1 MTTLTTGSPSSTT
14 STSGISSFA
23 LPYAQQNLAN
33 AWALTQQPYQPY
45 QGQQNAAMTGLQNQS
60 FAQAQNLGVNQNS
73 IQAGNVAGQAA
84 QGLLN
89 TNYNPIQAGYQNV
102 NAPQLNNYQ
111 MNGPGNVNAP
121 QLNNYQMNGPGN
133 VYSQGWNNQA
143 ANQLMNPYV
152 MQSLNPQLQLLQQ
165 QQGMQATQNASQ
177 ATQAGAFG
185 GSRFG
190 IQQGLQNQS
199 NQLAQNSLVG
209 NALNTAYTNAQQ
221 QFNTQNAASLQAQQA
236 NQQARL
242 ATNQGNLS
250 AALQTQSLGAGQN
263 LAAQQANQNA
273 GLATNQGN
281 LSAALQTQ
289 SLGAGQ
295 NLAAQQA
302 NQNAGL
308 TAQQANINQQ
318 QFGAGL
324 GLQGLQS
331 AAQAAATQNN
341 IGQTQS
347 NQNNTNI
354 ALQNQLGTQQQAYQQ
369 NLLNTQYQNFQNQ
382 LNYPYQQTSYIN
394 NLING
399 YPSTSSTS
407 TTQPSTPSYLQQG
420 AALGVGAY
428 GVSQMFPNLGSG
440 ISTALGFANGGL
452 MSSYKDG
459 GQVKRMATGKTAN
472 SSGSMSIVQKAI
484 ANEENAGHDDIAQG
498 LAEIFGLSATS
509 FDTPKINTTIAGSGA
524 AAAGTA
530 PGINAGASQYQTPSV
545 YAPTGSTPVQRSI
558 APAAGA
564 PTDSSSASA
573 GLPTMQ
579 DLIAMKKQAAQQQ
592 AAQTAQDNTDAAAAN
607 AQSNFRQ
614 SEIAQQEQPV
624 ASEAQGGLQHVY
636 LSDDMAP
643 NEYATGG
650 ITDVARYADN
660 GVTTS
665 GDSLPADIQKADMG
679 DNSLDLGA
687 PSTLN
692 TIREARGLPAVPVE
706 QVAQAAPAPV
716 QNPASVELQKM
727 QMMRQLVGN
736 NNVPA
741 LQQAAPTQAQG
752 QVNPASIAAAPQ
764 AAPQQAPQGYV
775 PPQLPANISDAG
787 IRNQAGAAGYNMLRQ
802 AYQDINGQKAPTAE
816 DWQAHQDK
824 IYEHNKKLM
833 GDSPIPDLIRA
844 NEESKKHN
852 ADIERVQKGL
862 ALIASMPDFLEGNQA
877 SRGLARGISSAAKG
891 WGSAVMNKDMADA
904 ALDKM
909 NATLKVAQRAE
920 QQGQVKLAS
929 DANKQFFEEQDKF
942 NKYIAESRIKIT
954 EGEGK
959 LAAEEK
965 GFRPNININDRPS
978 SARNYQDDVE
988 AIKATLKE
996 TDKAA
1001 GITHPETWYESQA
1014 RIQARGL
1021 VSTGMPGNLNTTNT
1035 ALTKEQ
1041 EAERNT
1047 RIGKALETWNSA
1059 MFQRGKDTKATYKRY
1074 VDNYGDRAGAMYAKD
1089 QADAIEG
1096 KSSAAPAPNAGTPR
1110 EVPSSDILPYDVSS
1124 KQNPTEAQHAK
1135 LKPGENFYWNGQ
1147 LLSKGQ

>member
-1 MTTLTTGSPSSTT
+1 MTTLTTGSPSTTT
-14 STSGISSFA
+14 STSGIQSYA
-23 LPYAQQNLAN
+23 IPYAQQNLAN

-102 NAPQLNNYQ
+102 NAS
-111 MNGPGNVNAP
+111 

-165 QQGMQATQNASQ
+165 QQGIQATQNAGQ

-190 IQQGLQNQS
+190 IQNALQNQS

-236 NQQARL
+236 NQQA
-242 ATNQGNLS
+242 
-250 AALQTQSLGAGQN
+250 
-263 LAAQQANQNA
+263 

-289 SLGAGQ
+289 ALGAQQ

-302 NQNAGL
+302 NQQAGL

-341 IGQTQS
+341 IGNTQ
-347 NQNNTNI
+347 NAQNNTNI

-369 NLLNTQYQNFQNQ
+369 GLLNTQYQNYVNQ

-407 TTQPSTPSYLQQG
+407 TTQPSSPSYLQDA

-428 GVSQMFPNLGSG
+428 GVSQMFPNLGSS
-440 ISTALGFANGGL
+440 ISTALGFASGGL

-472 SSGSMSIVQKAI
+472 SSGSMSVVQKAI

-558 APAAGA
+558 APAAKA

-579 DLIAMKKQAAQQQ
+579 DLIAMKKEAAQQQ
-592 AAQTAQDNTDAAAAN
+592 AAQTAQANTDAAAAN

-614 SEIAQQEQPV
+614 SEIAQQAQPV

-650 ITDVARYADN
+650 ITDVARYADD

-665 GDSLPADIQKADMG
+665 DDSLPADIQKADMG

-692 TIREARGLPAVPVE
+692 TIREARGLPAVPVGR
-706 QVAQAAPAPV
+706 V
-716 QNPASVELQKM
+716 QD
-727 QMMRQLVGN
+727 
-736 NNVPA
+736 VPNQQI
-741 LQQAAPTQAQG
+741 LQQANAEAQQIAPTQAQG
-752 QVNPASIAAAPQ
+752 QVSPSRSIAAAPQ

-802 AYQDINGQKAPTAE
+802 TYQDINGQKAPTAE

-920 QQGQVKLAS
+920 QQGQVKLAG

-942 NKYIAESRIKIT
+942 NKSIAESKIKIA
-954 EGEGK
+954 EAAGR

-965 GFRPNININDRPS
+965 GFKPTINVGNKPS
-978 SARNYQDDVE
+978 SAGNYQDDVE

-1001 GITHPETWYESQA
+1001 GTTHSEAWYESQA
-1014 RIQARGL
+1014 REKARGL
-1021 VSTGMPGNLNTTNT
+1021 VSTGMPGNAATNLT
-1035 ALTKEQ
+1035 NITKEQ
-1041 EAERNT
+1041 EA
-1047 RIGKALETWNSA
+1047 IAAKAIEKAEKLFMSPL
-1059 MFQRGKDTKATYKRY
+1059 FQGGPRTKATFEKYMQQNGNDLLK
-1074 VDNYGDRAGAMYAKD
+1074 A
-1089 QADAIEG
+1089 QAAFARDAAN
-1096 KSSAAPAPNAGTPR
+1096 SQ
-1110 EVPSSDILPYDVSS
+1110 VPSNSS
-1124 KQNPTEAQHAK
+1124 NTGTSSSPNVTTTIPNPLNTKTSPTISGAPKGTTLGPFDSTVGKYKVLDETGKQVGWAK
-1135 LKPGENFYWNGQ
+1135 
-1147 LLSKGQ
+1147 